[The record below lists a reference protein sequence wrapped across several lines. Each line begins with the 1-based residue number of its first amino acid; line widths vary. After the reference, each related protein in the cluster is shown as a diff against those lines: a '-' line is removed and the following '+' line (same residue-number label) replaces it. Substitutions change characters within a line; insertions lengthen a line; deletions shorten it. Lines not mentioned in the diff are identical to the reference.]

1 MPSVNP
7 GPSSTTTVNLQMPIS
22 TEFTIQTIAVTMTP
36 VSVAT
41 ITTAEQSFGLNGVTQ
56 VTAATGIRAGDVLV
70 AVNAPSHVAG
80 VVAANW
86 RVDPAVNDK
95 FYITFVNP
103 TAGGVVPA
111 AGVYLLTVMRY
122 SQSNRIETATTLAT
136 MGLPTTI
143 QL

>member
-1 MPSVNP
+1 MSSVNL
-7 GPSSTTTVNLQMPIS
+7 GPATTTTVNLQAPVS

-36 VSVAT
+36 LSVAT
-41 ITTAEQSFGLNGVTQ
+41 ITTAEQSFGLNGVSQ
-56 VTAATGIRAGDVLV
+56 VTAATGILAGDVLIS
-70 AVNAPSHVAG
+70 VNAPSHVAG
-80 VVAANW
+80 VVLANC

-95 FYITFVNP
+95 FYVTFVNP

-111 AGVYLLTVMRY
+111 AGVYLLTVARY
-122 SQSNRIETATTLAT
+122 NQSNRNISAITLAT

>member
-1 MPSVNP
+1 MPSVNL
-7 GPSSTTTVNLQMPIS
+7 GPATTTTVNLQAPIS

-41 ITTAEQSFGLNGVTQ
+41 ITTAEQSFGAAGVTQ
-56 VTAATGIRAGDVLV
+56 VTAATGILAGDVLV
-70 AVNAPSHVAG
+70 AVNAPAHVAG

-86 RVDPAVNDK
+86 RVDPGVNDK

-111 AGVYLLTVMRY
+111 SGVYLLTVMRY
-122 SQSNRIETATTLAT
+122 SQSNRGPGTTLAT
-136 MGLPTTI
+136 MGLPTSI

>member
-7 GPSSTTTVNLQMPIS
+7 GPSTTTTVNTQTPYS
-22 TEFTIQTIAVTMTP
+22 TELTIQTIAVTMTP

-41 ITTAEQSFGLNGVTQ
+41 ITTAEQSFGANGVTQ
-56 VTAATGIRAGDVLV
+56 VTAATGIMAGDVILGV
-70 AVNAPSHVAG
+70 SAPSHVAG

-95 FYITFVNP
+95 FYVTFVNP

-111 AGVYLLTVMRY
+111 SGVYLITVGRF
-122 SQSNRIETATTLAT
+122 SQSNRNLSAVTLAT
-136 MGLPTTI
+136 MGLPTTV
-143 QL
+143 QP